1 MTLIRSLNLSK
12 LSRSNYL
19 LSSFHNSENESFE
32 LIFDNNNDV
41 KIHRISKMPGTA
53 GTGCFVQLSDKR
65 TLFFAYIIDYDEA
78 SKDVMDKRSFFLAN
92 DKLYEFSKANDI
104 FNLERISLSKR
115 KFTINQT
122 EFVYDWSV
130 WKNLTERP
138 FSDAFNYDTGDFFHD
153 FMEWTFG
160 KKLML

>member
-1 MTLIRSLNLSK
+1 MTLGK

-19 LSSFHNSENESFE
+19 LSSFHNPENESFE
-32 LIFDNNNDV
+32 LIFSSDHDV
-41 KIHRISKMPGTA
+41 EIHKIFKNPGTA
-53 GTGCFVQLSDKR
+53 GTGCFIELSNKQ
-65 TLFFAYIIDYDEA
+65 TLFFAYIIDYDED
-78 SKDVMDKRSFFLAN
+78 SKDVMDKRSFFLVEGR
-92 DKLYEFSKANDI
+92 LYEYSKVNNI

-122 EFVYDWSV
+122 EFIYDWSV

-153 FMEWTFG
+153 FMEWSFG

>member
-1 MTLIRSLNLSK
+1 MTLIRSLTLSK

-32 LIFDNNNDV
+32 LIFSSDHDV
-41 KIHRISKMPGTA
+41 QIHNISKKPGTA
-53 GTGCFVQLSDKR
+53 GTGCFIELSNTQ
-65 TLFFAYIIDYDEA
+65 TLFFAYIIDYDED

-92 DKLYEFSKANDI
+92 GKLYEFSKANDI
-104 FNLERISLSKR
+104 FHLERISFSKR

-122 EFVYDWSV
+122 EFIYNWSV